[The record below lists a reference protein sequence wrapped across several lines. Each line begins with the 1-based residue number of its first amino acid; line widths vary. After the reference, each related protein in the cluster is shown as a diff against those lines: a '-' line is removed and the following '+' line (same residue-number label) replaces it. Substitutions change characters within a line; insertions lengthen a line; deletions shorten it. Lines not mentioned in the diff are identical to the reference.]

1 LIIKRRHRNFQRWQP
16 KPVITNRRNA
26 AITAKEVRLLDEAGE
41 HMGVVKI
48 EEALKL
54 AMEKGLD
61 LIEITENATPPVAR
75 IMSFDKFRYLK
86 EKDDKKQKK
95 EQKAKDMKRMRITPR
110 MAENDLKVKAKK
122 ISGFLEKG
130 HRVEIE
136 IFLRGREKAHQGMA
150 LQKLENFLPT
160 IETPIQKASEPKK
173 SLRGFSVQIQK
184 KP

>member
-1 LIIKRRHRNFQRWQP
+1 MIIKRRHRTFQRWQP

-26 AITAKEVRLLDEAGE
+26 GITAKEVRLLDEAGE
-41 HMGVVKI
+41 HLGIMKI

-54 AMEKGLD
+54 AMERGLD
-61 LIEITENATPPVAR
+61 LIEISENTDPPVAR
-75 IMSFDKFRYLK
+75 IISFDKFRYQK

-95 EQKAKDMKRMRITPR
+95 EQKTKDMKHMRVTPR

-122 ISGFLEKG
+122 VSEFLEKG

-136 IFLRGREKAHQGMA
+136 LFLRGREKAHQGLG
-150 LQKLENFLPT
+150 LQKLENFLPL
-160 IETPIQKASEPKK
+160 IETPIQKMSEPKK

-184 KP
+184 K